1 MFEGSLVALVTPMN
15 ADGSVDWPG
24 LVRLVH
30 WHVEQGTSGLVPAGT
45 TGESPTLSREE
56 HQRVL
61 TTVIDAVA
69 GAVPVIAGCGS
80 YSTRD
85 ALEMHQFARNA
96 GANAA
101 LHVTGYYNRPSAEGV
116 YRHFEQ
122 IAELNDLPVIV
133 YNVPHRTVIDI
144 EPATLARIA
153 GLPNVV
159 GVKDATRDL
168 ARPMLE
174 RMLID
179 KPFAFLTGED
189 ATAVAYNISGGVG
202 CISVTANV
210 VPGACAAMQQACQ
223 LGDFK
228 KASRIQLALMPLHQA
243 LFADPSPAGAKY
255 ACSKLGLCSDTVR
268 LPMVAALPQ
277 ARALI
282 DSALQSAESALELA
296 AS

>member
-1 MFEGSLVALVTPMN
+1 MFEGSLVALITPMN
-15 ADGSVDWPG
+15 SDGSVDWPA

-61 TTVIDAVA
+61 TTVINAAA

-85 ALEMHQFARNA
+85 ALEMHSFARDA
-96 GANAA
+96 GADAA

-122 IAELNDLPVIV
+122 LAGLNDLPIIV
-133 YNVPHRTVIDI
+133 YNVPHRTVVDI
-144 EPATLARIA
+144 EPVTMARIA

-174 RMLID
+174 RLLID

-189 ATAVAYNISGGVG
+189 ATAVAYNASGGVG

-210 VPGACAAMQQACQ
+210 FPGACAAMQRACQ
-223 LGDFK
+223 LGDFV
-228 KASRIQLALMPLHQA
+228 KAGKIQLALMPLHQA
-243 LFADPSPAGAKY
+243 IFADPSPAGAKY
-255 ACSKLGLCSDTVR
+255 ACSQLELCNDTVR
-268 LPMVAALPQ
+268 LPMVAASSDT
-277 ARALI
+277 RSLI
-282 DSALQSAESALELA
+282 DTALNSVAMSPALV
-296 AS
+296 SS